1 MIRSLIK
8 HSFLIMAAACLY
20 ACSKMEDSYNDFTKD
35 GEIVYTGRA
44 DSLRVSPG
52 KNRIGLSWLLLSDP
66 SIVQCKVFWNDRTD
80 SITIPVQRT
89 GGVDTVRVVLN
100 NMEEKTYTFDIYTYD
115 AIGHSSVK
123 VDTLG
128 MVYGDNYASSLF
140 NRPLKSVAFNADSA
154 RLEWSGA
161 SIQCVGSEIS
171 YTDASGGQR
180 TVWAASADKQTKL
193 PAFKKGNTFEYRTL
207 YLPVKTAI
215 DTFHTAFE
223 SRLVP

>member
-8 HSFLIMAAACLY
+8 HSFLIMAAASLY
-20 ACSKMEDSYNDFTKD
+20 ACSKMEDSYNDFTKG

-66 SIVQCKVFWNDRTD
+66 SIVQCKVFWNDGAD
-80 SITIPVQRT
+80 SMTIPVQRT

-100 NMEEKTYTFDIYTYD
+100 NMDEKTYTFDIYTYD

-123 VDTLG
+123 VDTIG

-140 NRPLKSVAFNADSA
+140 NRPLKTVTFSADSA

-161 SIQCVGSEIS
+161 SIQCIGSQIS
-171 YTDASGGQR
+171 YTDTSGDQR
-180 TVWAASADKQTKL
+180 TVWAASTDKQTKL
-193 PAFKKGNTFEYRTL
+193 PAFIKGNTFEYRTL